1 VDVELRHLEAFR
13 VLADE
18 LNFTRAAGRLHITQQ
33 ALSTQ
38 LRQLEHRVGASLF
51 ERTTRTVALT
61 DAGRTLLGHVPGI
74 LAAVDRAVA
83 ETRETLAGERG
94 TLTVGL
100 SGVAGLDLT
109 PRVLRDFATARP
121 KVALNVRNVDFSDS
135 SSGLLS
141 GVADVAL
148 LWLPVPDELEV
159 VPLLEEPRLA
169 VLAADHPLAA
179 REQLSAEELAE
190 QPFVW
195 IEDMDAATRDFWTL
209 AAHRGGRPPRIGST
223 ISGFEDL
230 FAAVRSGRA
239 VSASPASVVRALPW
253 TDLVV
258 RPVNGLAP
266 ATLAVCRRSGDTRPM
281 VDAFVRS
288 ALAAAGS
295 SNSRESAAP
304 R

>member
-1 VDVELRHLEAFR
+1 MDVELRHLEAFK
-13 VLADE
+13 VLAEE
-18 LNFTRAAGRLHITQQ
+18 LNFTRAASRLHITQQ

-61 DAGRTLLGHVPGI
+61 DAGCTLLGHVPAI
-74 LAAVDRAVA
+74 LSAVDQAMA
-83 ETRETLAGERG
+83 ETRETVAGERG

-100 SGVAGLDLT
+100 AGVAGLDLT
-109 PRVLRDFATARP
+109 PRVLRDFAATRP
-121 KVALNVRNVDFSDS
+121 QVALNVRNIDFSDPS
-135 SSGLLS
+135 AGLLS
-141 GVADVAL
+141 EVTDVAL
-148 LWLPVPDELEV
+148 LWLPVPDELHV

-179 REQLSAEELAE
+179 REQLDAEELAE

-195 IEDMDAATRDFWTL
+195 IEAMDTATRDFWTL

-223 ISGFEDL
+223 ITGFEDL
-230 FAAVRSGRA
+230 FTAVRSGRA

-266 ATLAVCRRSGDTRPM
+266 ATLAVCHRSGDTRPI
-281 VDAFVRS
+281 VDAFVNS
-288 ALAAAGS
+288 ALSAAGVS
-295 SNSRESAAP
+295 MSG
-304 R
+304 